1 MVKMKMIAGLVVL
14 CLASAVAAFFLPNTL
29 GTLLSF
35 VSMGAAAGVGVLA
48 IVSFVRL
55 LTLGLG
61 VGSRP
66 FHQLYLS
73 LVIP

>member
-35 VSMGAAAGVGVLA
+35 VSMGAAAGVGA
-48 IVSFVRL
+48 STC
-55 LTLGLG
+55 TLCALN
-61 VGSRP
+61 
-66 FHQLYLS
+66 
-73 LVIP
+73 

>member
-35 VSMGAAAGVGVLA
+35 VSIASAAVIAVLA
-48 IVSFVRL
+48 VVTLVRML
-55 LTLGLG
+55 ML
-61 VGSRP
+61 RRA
-66 FHQLYLS
+66 F
-73 LVIP
+73 